1 MITLTK
7 LIQDIIKEKNFISV
21 KNFINLALY
30 HPTLGYYQKKN
41 PFGMGGDFV
50 TAPQISSLF
59 NELISLFFIYQFKK
73 NWKENKKIYFLELGP
88 GNGFFIKD
96 FLTLA
101 SKVENLKNNLEVL
114 LVEISDNLQK
124 EQKQHI
130 NKINND
136 IPVQWYNNTLDALN
150 SIPDS
155 ENNLIFVFSN
165 EFFDA
170 FPINQYV
177 KYQNKWHEVCI
188 VNKEGEENKFEFGF
202 THFDYTPAIKN
213 HLQLLGY
220 DEEIIKDGEIV
231 EISNDAIEIFYEIS
245 RKIQRNKG
253 TMLTIDYGYLQTQ
266 FSSSLQSLK
275 NHQYNNVLENI
286 GEADITYLINFELF
300 FNIAKD
306 CKLNVFPPITQKEFL
321 TSIGINEKLH
331 LLLQKTTDEG
341 KKHLL
346 QTSTERLTSEAQ
358 MGSLFKVFICEN
370 Y

>member
-1 MITLTK
+1 MNSLTK
-7 LIQDIIKEKNFISV
+7 LIHDIIKDKNFISI
-21 KNFINLALY
+21 KHFINLALY

-73 NWKENKKIYFLELGP
+73 NWKEGMKVYFIELGP

-101 SKVENLKNNLEVL
+101 SKIENLKNNLEVI
-114 LVEISDNLQK
+114 LVEISENLQA
-124 EQKQHI
+124 EQKKYI
-130 NKINND
+130 TELKTD
-136 IPVQWYNNTLDALN
+136 IPVSWHTNTLEALN
-150 SIPDS
+150 TITDS
-155 ENNLIFVFSN
+155 DDNLIFTFSN

-170 FPINQYV
+170 FPINQYI

-188 VNKEGEENKFEFGF
+188 VKNEKEDEKLEFGF
-202 THFDYTPAIKN
+202 THFDYRTAIRN

-220 DEEIIKDGEIV
+220 DEENINDGEII
-231 EISNDAIEIFYEIS
+231 EISNDVIEIFYELS
-245 RKIQRNKG
+245 KKIKRNKG
-253 TMLTIDYGYLQTQ
+253 TILTIDYGYLQTQ

-275 NHQYNNVLENI
+275 NHQYNNVLDNI
-286 GEADITYLINFELF
+286 GEADITYLVNFELL
-300 FNIAKD
+300 FNIAVD
-306 CKLNVFPPITQKEFL
+306 VKLHAFPPITQKDFL
-321 TSIGINEKLH
+321 TSIGIIEKLN
-331 LLLQKTTDEG
+331 LLFNKTTDEV

-346 QTSTERLTSEAQ
+346 KTSTDRLISEAQ